1 MSSIKSS
8 DINIKQLE
16 PIEHVLQNP
25 DMYFGDI
32 KVSQVNG
39 FCYDIDN
46 NEVKRDKL
54 IVSNVLIKMVDEI
67 LMNATDNAI
76 KSYKSTTPMT
86 YVKIKINKDNK
97 VISIENDGLSIPI
110 RKNKQSD
117 KYLPEIAFTN
127 LFSSSNFNNNRTG
140 AGKNGVGASITNVLS
155 STFVIDIVC
164 DNIRYK
170 QVIKNNCKTINEP
183 SIKEVDKN
191 NYVNISF
198 RPDMNKIM
206 KIAKSNEN
214 INDVFNNT
222 LLFINKRI
230 LDVNMLLSYYD
241 ITTYYNDNEM
251 PNITFEDY
259 ANMFIKDTKPF
270 MKFTKDKLYEILI
283 KDASTKA
290 TPKINIS
297 FINNIAVS
305 NGSHIKNV
313 LEQIETS
320 VAKKLKIKK
329 DEVDKSLKIIKSRLI
344 IFMKCNLV
352 NPMFEGQSKN
362 ILQSADNLDKIK
374 LSKQDLDK
382 ILEEIDFDE
391 IINGKKIDDI
401 NKDIK
406 VKKSR
411 KLIIDKLT
419 DAEFAGSKHSNKCTL
434 FLCEGDSAAKLAKD
448 GISYLGHNYFGVYP
462 LGGKPVNVRDETL
475 SKIQNNKTVMYI
487 AKILG
492 LPLRTNKQIQQ
503 HKLDISKLRYGKIVM
518 LKDADTDG
526 AHIMGL
532 VINLLE
538 QLYPELLD
546 IKGFFNEFITPMIK
560 LIIPNNIF
568 NKLDVFETGNMNE
581 LAGTIIETKNN
592 VIYPFYNT
600 NDYNKFIEKY
610 PICNKLQPM
619 YIKGLGG
626 HNQKDTIEYFKN
638 YLNNVVGVFMD
649 EESHDMLNTAF
660 NKKLSDSRKK
670 LLCERTGETAL
681 PRYIGKPIN
690 CSDFIKNDWLDYSY
704 DACLRAIPSCVDG
717 LKPSQRKILYVL
729 LNNYKPAKSNTEE
742 NAKNFKKV
750 FQMCGEVAQ
759 KGYYHHGDQSLNGT
773 IIAMARDFTGS
784 NNLPLLAYSGSFGSR
799 DMNGDDA
806 GAPRYISSTIHEVSR
821 YIFPQSDDSLL
832 VPNIEDNNKVEPI
845 YYVPIIPMILVNGAI
860 GIGTGYSTTILQHN
874 PLSII
879 RIVKKYINTYISL
892 IDKQHIDINEVTKSY
907 ESTNDTSITNDTAIN
922 DNITNESTNDENTN
936 ANITNDDI
944 TILDTTKLSKEDKQI
959 LYNILMFKPHY
970 NYYKGCIELDED
982 KNNYTVYGVWEI
994 KGFVVNVT
1002 EVPFVTSKQK
1012 FIKNLQK
1019 LYLSNIITDYQENKS
1034 KSINDFNFTITF
1046 NENNSDVVC
1055 SDENTVDEDYIIKK
1069 LGLEARL
1076 SLSNIV
1082 AFSNK
1087 NKLTRFVNESTMFKE
1102 WFNTRETLYIKR
1114 KNKIVN
1120 EYKNNIKFISE
1131 KARFIKSVI
1140 DKKLVLNLRTKKD
1153 IENDLDKMKFTRID
1167 NNYNYLLNLPISS
1180 LTKEKYEELINKLDN
1195 LKKEFDNYNKLTIF
1209 DIWMNELN
1217 ELDNYIRN
1225 NYDIKNW

>member
-32 KVSQVNG
+32 KVSMVNG
-39 FCYDIDN
+39 YTYDIDN
-46 NEVKRDKL
+46 NEVKKDKL

-76 KSYKSTTPMT
+76 KSFKSVTPMT
-86 YVKIKINKDNK
+86 YVKINIDKDNK
-97 VISIENDGLSIPI
+97 IISVENNGLSIPI
-110 RKNKQSD
+110 RKSKENK

-155 STFVIDIVC
+155 SVFVINIVC

-170 QVIKNNCKTINEP
+170 QIIKNNCKIINEP
-183 SIKEVDKN
+183 IIEEVNKD
-191 NYVNISF
+191 NYVKISF
-198 RPDMNKIM
+198 KPDMNKIM
-206 KIAKSNEN
+206 EISKSKEN
-214 INDVFNNT
+214 INKVFENT
-222 LLFINKRI
+222 LSFINKRI
-230 LDVNMLLSYYD
+230 LDVNMLLSYYN
-241 ITTYYNDNEM
+241 ITTYYNNKQL
-251 PNITFEDY
+251 PKITFEDY
-259 ANMFIKDTKPF
+259 ANLFIKDNKPF
-270 MKFTKDKLYEILI
+270 IKFSKDKLFEILI
-283 KDASTKA
+283 KDSSSKSLS
-290 TPKINIS
+290 KVNIS
-297 FINNIAVS
+297 FVNNIAVS
-305 NGSHIKNV
+305 NGSHIKSIID
-313 LEQIETS
+313 QIETAVS
-320 VAKKLKIKK
+320 KKLKIKK
-329 DEVDKSLKIIKSRLI
+329 DEIDKSIKIIKSRLI
-344 IFMKCNLV
+344 IFMKCNLI

-382 ILEEIDFDE
+382 LLDEIDFDE

-419 DAEFAGSKHSNKCTL
+419 DAEFAGSKNSSKCTL

-448 GISYLGHNYFGVYP
+448 GISYLGHNYFGVFP

-475 SKIQNNKTVMYI
+475 TKIQNNKTVMNL

-492 LPLRTNKQIQQ
+492 LPLRTNKQIQE
-503 HKLDISKLRYGKIVM
+503 HNLDISKLRYGKIVM

-532 VINLLE
+532 VINILE
-538 QLYPELLD
+538 QLYPELLE
-546 IKGFFNEFITPMIK
+546 ISGFFNEFITPMIK
-560 LIIPNNIF
+560 LIIPHNIF
-568 NKLDVFETGNMNE
+568 NKLDILDTDNMDT
-581 LAGTIIETKNN
+581 LAGTIIETKQN

-600 NDYNKFIEKY
+600 NDYNKFINNY
-610 PICNKLQPM
+610 PQCSKLQPM

-626 HNQKDTIEYFKN
+626 HNQKETLEYFKN

-649 EESHDMLNTAF
+649 KDSHNMLNTAF

-704 DACLRAIPSCVDG
+704 DACLRAIPSCIDG

-750 FQMCGEVAQ
+750 FQICGEVAQ

-773 IIAMARDFTGS
+773 IIAMAQDFTGS

-806 GAPRYISSTIHEVSR
+806 GAPRYISSTIHEVAR
-821 YIFPQSDDSLL
+821 YVFPQSDDSLL
-832 VPNIEDNNKVEPI
+832 IPNIEDNNKVEPI
-845 YYVPIIPMILVNGAI
+845 YYIPIIPMILVNGAI

-874 PLSII
+874 SLSII
-879 RIVKKYINTYISL
+879 KIVKKYIDNYKL
-892 IDKQHIDINEVTKSY
+892 IEQSKDNKNSSIDTLK
-907 ESTNDTSITNDTAIN
+907 
-922 DNITNESTNDENTN
+922 
-936 ANITNDDI
+936 
-944 TILDTTKLSKEDKQI
+944 
-959 LYNILMFKPHY
+959 FKPHY
-970 NYYKGCIELDED
+970 NYYKGNIELDED
-982 KNNYTVYGVWEI
+982 KNNYAVYGVWNI
-994 KGFVVNVT
+994 KGFVVDVT
-1002 EVPFVTSKQK
+1002 EVPFTISKQK

-1019 LYLSNIITDYQENKS
+1019 LYEENILLDFQENKS

-1046 NENNSDVVC
+1046 NENSDNIIC
-1055 SDENTVDEDYIIKK
+1055 SDEETIDEDYVIKK

-1082 AFSNK
+1082 AFDSN
-1087 NKLTRFVNESTMFKE
+1087 NKLTHFINESIMFKE
-1102 WFNTRETLYIKR
+1102 WFNTRKNLYIKR
-1114 KNKIVN
+1114 KDKIIN
-1120 EYKNNIKFISE
+1120 EYKYNINFISE
-1131 KARFIKSVI
+1131 KARFIKGVI
-1140 DKKLVLNLRTKKD
+1140 DKTIILNMRLKKD
-1153 IENDLDKMKFTRID
+1153 IENDLNNMKFIKIED
-1167 NNYNYLLNLPISS
+1167 SYNYLLNLPISS
-1180 LTKEKYEELINKLDN
+1180 LTKEKYEELINKLEN
-1195 LKKEFDNYNKLTIF
+1195 LKKEYENYNKLSIY
-1209 DIWMNELN
+1209 DIWINELN